1 MLLWRVGELSNP
13 PAQEGNADSSAN
25 NHRDNWVCWQSSSH
39 VQQSSQ
45 KCNNPLTLEFLMF
58 YSNQPKQTWLSSLSG
73 TGNSL
78 QSPGP
83 ATVNC
88 EPFPCTNTI
97 TLATTH
103 NRRFSPH
110 LPRIFCSK
118 LIKRVLRKL
127 RLKISKLEQQT
138 LARQCNYSLGLS
150 VRIVLK
156 MSRIWWSSPRVYLWG
171 CYLKGIAEGDNPPP
185 WVWLVPSYD
194 MGSQTEHKRTKK
206 KASEAPTLCSSS
218 FWLDRL
224 WASYAH
230 STADNSS
237 WCNVS
242 PSGSTMSSLINE
254 QVESLPPRVA
264 RGLPTLPVASCQ
276 ACGGITH
283 FFLPASQCIHPPL
296 SPQSVL
302 SDQPSLFCLNHSCI
316 WANQPRAWV
325 LL

>member
-185 WVWLVPSYD
+185 MSMACAILWHGISDRTQKNKEESQWGTHTLLVIFLI
-194 MGSQTEHKRTKK
+194 GSTVGK
-206 KASEAPTLCSSS
+206 LCSLHRRQFLLMQCLPIRINYVLSNQ
-218 FWLDRL
+218 
-224 WASYAH
+224 WASGKP
-230 STADNSS
+230 SPSS
-237 WCNVS
+237 CQRVAYS
-242 PSGSTMSSLINE
+242 PSGFLSGVWWYNTLLSSRLSVHTPTPFATVSSQWPTII
-254 QVESLPPRVA
+254 VLP
-264 RGLPTLPVASCQ
+264 
-276 ACGGITH
+276 
-283 FFLPASQCIHPPL
+283 
-296 SPQSVL
+296 
-302 SDQPSLFCLNHSCI
+302 
-316 WANQPRAWV
+316 
-325 LL
+325 